1 MKLTST
7 KICMCLFCALAC
19 LLLMGICPGGPSC
32 SDPDSQADLGHAI
45 GQKCCGHTPVSH
57 ESFLSFECAATEHS
71 NHKCCLYC
79 SNFHFHF
86 GCDGRLVLPNQTK
99 SIAFAAFAGTVAI
112 ANNAGRALDG
122 LPSQS
127 PGAANTALSLL
138 RTVILLT

>member
-1 MKLTST
+1 MKLTRVES
-7 KICMCLFCALAC
+7 CMSVFCALAS
-19 LLLMGICPGGPSC
+19 LLAMGFCPGGASC
-32 SDPDSQADLGHAI
+32 SSPDIQADLGHNI
-45 GQKCCGHTPVSH
+45 GQECCGHTPVSH
-57 ESFLSFECAATEHS
+57 ESLLSVECPATDRSRHE
-71 NHKCCLYC
+71 CCQGC
-79 SNFHFHF
+79 CDSPFHF
-86 GCDGRLVLPNQTK
+86 GCDGGLVLPNQTK